1 MIAELATTLEPCP
14 HCAIWLGAEGDRY
27 CGFCGRLRVDLRLEP
42 ERIVLITGLAP
53 LRVLRLH
60 NHDPRPRRVE
70 LQAPD
75 ALTGLWVTP
84 AGPQELETGAIGEFA
99 FQIDE
104 ALVPA
109 GFVEAS
115 RLWSLVIDDD
125 PELRLD
131 LPVTLRAGPRPEL
144 LTPFLDFGEL
154 AEGREAERLLGLR
167 NAGAVPLRLDA
178 IETVGSNEL
187 EVGALGPLPLAIAGG
202 GSVSIPVIWN
212 TRREEVEADGDDGRI
227 GLFLRFGNYA
237 ESLFVPAR
245 ARRFRLKVEARPPRI
260 DHPRAHGK
268 HELQNRVEL
277 LNRGSVDV
285 EIVGFSCDQPWLSVA
300 ASRDRFT
307 LRYTRSAGEAPVAPR
322 IDAGE
327 RFAFEVVSRPR
338 GLSPGRHTARASVLL
353 AEPAEALVIEV
364 ELEVLP
370 LEPYEE
376 RIGLDF
382 GTTHSVIAVPDE
394 HGDDYELVRDEGEA
408 LIPSVLAFVGGPDS
422 YRIGVAARREAE
434 AAPERAVRSIKR
446 ILGYQ
451 GSRELM
457 GRAFTPEELVARI
470 LEKLVERAES
480 WLLERSGRAYD
491 IRHAIV
497 TIPVSFYDSQ
507 ILAILRACSAAG
519 LEIEAQGPDSHSL
532 LDEPTAATLHYFASL
547 SEFDVSG
554 EFAARLDQQGG
565 LNAVVFDY
573 GGGTLD
579 ISVTHVERL
588 AAGSLGLSVLATL
601 GDETIGGDSLDLAL
615 LKRVCERTGGERPG
629 FEMNLIVQPF
639 AELERRRR
647 AETWPA
653 GTWARVLAT
662 RQRFMAMA
670 ERLKIELSSRPQSS
684 IVIAPELLI
693 AIEGGQVKTEG
704 KALTLEVKKTEL
716 DQLAESFLQR
726 AEDVVVEALLLS
738 DLNPEQIH
746 YLIHTGRQSQMPAV
760 RERIRALFPTLPPS
774 HDLLDP
780 AQVKVC
786 VAKGAAHY
794 GRIHQQARGGGNGI
808 EILREGRRLPHS
820 YGIERQTGFGQ
831 REFVALIPRGA
842 SYPIEGTLHLAPHEL
857 PRASTLDVV
866 FLRNGGSR
874 RGVKGN
880 REIRRLGRLKV
891 DLAELREAGCEV
903 RLAIDANRRLT
914 LAVGDQV
921 LLVEE
926 IPTEGPG
933 SWWG

>member
-1 MIAELATTLEPCP
+1 MIAEVASELELCP
-14 HCAIWLGAEGDRY
+14 HCVVWLGEEGDRY

-42 ERIVLITGLAP
+42 ERIVLITGMAP
-53 LRVLRLH
+53 TRVLRLH
-60 NHDPRPRRVE
+60 NRDHCPRRVE
-70 LQAPD
+70 LQAPE
-75 ALTGLWVTP
+75 ALAGLSVTP
-84 AGPQELETGAIGEFA
+84 VGPQELEAGATAELT

-104 ALVPA
+104 ALLPS
-109 GFVEAS
+109 GFVQEE
-115 RLWSLVIDDD
+115 RLCYLVIDDD
-125 PELRLD
+125 PELRLG
-131 LPVTLRAGPRPEL
+131 LTVTVRAGPRPEL
-144 LTPFLDFGEL
+144 ATPSLDFGEL
-154 AEGREAERLLGLR
+154 AEGREAQRVLGLR
-167 NAGAVPLRLDA
+167 NAGAVPLRLDT
-178 IETVGSNEL
+178 IETVGSTEL
-187 EVGALGPLPLAIAGG
+187 EIGSFGTLPLAIAGG
-202 GSVSIPVIWN
+202 VTVSIPIVWN
-212 TRREEVEADGDDGRI
+212 TRREEADAEGDGGPV
-227 GLFLRFGNYA
+227 GLLLKFGNLPG
-237 ESLFVPAR
+237 SLFVPAR
-245 ARRFRLKVEARPPRI
+245 ARRFRLKVEPRPSRI

-268 HELQNRVEL
+268 HERQDRVEL

-300 ASRDRFT
+300 ASLDRFT
-307 LRYTRSAGEAPVAPR
+307 LRYARSSGEPPMAPR

-338 GLSPGRHTARASVLL
+338 GLAPGRQLARVSVNF
-353 AEPAEALVIEV
+353 AEPAEPLTIEV
-364 ELEVLP
+364 ELNVLP
-370 LEPYEE
+370 LELYEE

-394 HGDDYELVRDEGEA
+394 QGDDYELVRDEGEA

-457 GRAFTPEELVARI
+457 GRQFTPEELVARI

-507 ILAILRACSAAG
+507 VLAILRACQAAG
-519 LEIEAQGPDSHSL
+519 LDVEAQDPESGSL

-547 SEFDVSG
+547 ADLDVTG
-554 EFAARLDQQGG
+554 EFAALLDQPGG

-588 AAGSLGLSVLATL
+588 ASGSLGLSVLATL

-615 LKRVCERTGGERPG
+615 LKVICERIERERPG
-629 FEMNLIVQPF
+629 FETNLIVQPF
-639 AELERRRR
+639 AEVERRRR
-647 AETWPA
+647 AEVWPA
-653 GTWARVLAT
+653 GTWARVLAS

-684 IVIAPELLI
+684 IVIAPELQV
-693 AIEGGQVKTEG
+693 AVEAGQVKAEG
-704 KALTLEVKKTEL
+704 KALTLEVKKAEL

-726 AEDVVVEALLLS
+726 AEAVLVEALLLS
-738 DLNPEQIH
+738 ELEPEHIH

-760 RERIRALFPTLPPS
+760 RDRIRALFPTLPPS

-780 AQVKVC
+780 SRVKVC

-794 GRIHQQARGGGNGI
+794 GRIHQQARSGGNGI
-808 EILREGRRLPHS
+808 DILREGRRLPHS
-820 YGIERQTGFGQ
+820 YGIERQAGFGQ
-831 REFVALIPRGA
+831 REFVALIPRGT
-842 SYPIEGTLHLAPHEL
+842 SYPAEGSLQLAPHEL
-857 PRASTLDVV
+857 PRSSTLDVV
-866 FLRNGGSR
+866 FLRNAGTR

-880 REIRRLGRLKV
+880 RDIRRLGRLKV
-891 DLAELREAGCEV
+891 DLAGLRETGCEV

-914 LAVGDQV
+914 LAVAGQT
-921 LLVEE
+921 LSVEE